1 MEDAHVVVDHFHD
14 GAGIYMG
21 VYDGHGGS
29 DVAVLAAERLHEIV
43 ECHLAA
49 GGIDSCIERAF
60 TSSFQVFQE
69 EVVKGNLEGGCT
81 AAVGLIM
88 ECPELGGR
96 ACYSA
101 NVGDARVVICG
112 EDKSAIRLSF
122 DHKPTD
128 PNERERIENL
138 GGSVCYGRVQGCLA
152 VSRALGDTTYA
163 PYVSQ
168 KPAFRKMKLLPQHRF
183 MVVACD
189 GIFDVLEDEDCSG
202 YLAELHAELL
212 LTAPDLDGE
221 ALSGKLAQGLVDE
234 LSLIHISEPTRLLSI
249 SYAVF
254 CLKKKKTHKNRS

>member
-101 NVGDARVVICG
+101 NVGDA
-112 EDKSAIRLSF
+112 
-122 DHKPTD
+122 
-128 PNERERIENL
+128 
-138 GGSVCYGRVQGCLA
+138 
-152 VSRALGDTTYA
+152 
-163 PYVSQ
+163 
-168 KPAFRKMKLLPQHRF
+168 
-183 MVVACD
+183 
-189 GIFDVLEDEDCSG
+189 
-202 YLAELHAELL
+202 
-212 LTAPDLDGE
+212 
-221 ALSGKLAQGLVDE
+221 